1 MFIIGS
7 PIPDYTGSGYIVD
20 ENGKPTEEFK
30 PPTFQNQIGVTPDD
44 GIYNTSDFDW
54 DTVGGYMEGLLS
66 SMGQLHDESMAYNS
80 AEAALN
86 RQFQHNE
93 SALQRNWY
101 EEMSNTAYQR
111 AMADMKKAGL
121 NPILAY
127 SQGGAATSATGIS
140 AGSAASINS
149 PGGDT
154 LTSVLS
160 AIADLFSAATGSA
173 LNIGKLKTKSTK
185 NRIGF

>member
-7 PIPDYTGSGYIVD
+7 PIPDLGQGGIVD
-20 ENGKPTEEFK
+20 ENGNTVQEWQ
-30 PPTFQNQIGVTPDD
+30 PPTFQNQMGITPDE
-44 GIYNTSDFDW
+44 GIYNTSDFNW
-54 DTVGGYMEGLLS
+54 DTVEGYMEGLLS
-66 SMGQLHDESMAYNS
+66 SMGKLHNDSMKYNS
-80 AEAALN
+80 AEAAAN
-86 RQFQHNE
+86 RQFQREE
-93 SALQRNWY
+93 SQLQRNWY

-111 AMADMKKAGL
+111 AMADMRKAGL

-127 SQGGAATSATGIS
+127 SQGGAATSPTGIS

-160 AIADLFSAATGSA
+160 AIADLFSAASGSA

-185 NRIGF
+185 GRIGF